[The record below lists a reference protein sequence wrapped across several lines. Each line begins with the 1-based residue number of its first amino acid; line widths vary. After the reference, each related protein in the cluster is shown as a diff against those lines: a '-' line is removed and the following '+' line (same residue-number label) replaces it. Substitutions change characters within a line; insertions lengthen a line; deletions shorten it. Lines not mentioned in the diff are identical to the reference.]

1 MTSMVS
7 IANTFTNT
15 NENEKENIDKNTTT
29 EPYKNPNAITNANQN
44 PIHSTLT
51 ENSEKIPFWAQNPN
65 ILFRIDYLFE
75 FFPTEDMTYEQ
86 KMNAI
91 TRLITILTILG
102 FFISR
107 NVRIFFIYI
116 IILGGISLA
125 YYSQSKEMD
134 KKGESGKEGYSE
146 MSPGMDYLKQN
157 DLLPKEQL
165 FDSPTSVNPMSN
177 VLMTDYDYNPNKK
190 PAAPSFNKNV
200 NEDILSQAKQ
210 FISDANPDQP
220 DIVKKLFKN
229 VDDQIDFEQS
239 MRQFYSNPNTMIPND
254 QQAFAEFCYG
264 SMISCKEGN
273 RFACARNLAR
283 HTN

>member
-29 EPYKNPNAITNANQN
+29 EPYKNPNANTNANQN